1 MPEQPKAPE
10 RTSGADA
17 RKPRTL
23 MQAVETFD
31 LAAELQRLTGEPEWV
46 GRDRNAVTLAKA
58 TNFRV
63 VLVAL
68 RAGAEIGED
77 EAHGPISVQVIRGA
91 AVVRRSGQE
100 VEVAAGR
107 LAALDAGGAWA
118 VSAREDSAVLLT
130 IAWPE
135 ERSLV

>member
-1 MPEQPKAPE
+1 MPEQPRAPE
-10 RTSGADA
+10 QTSGTDE
-17 RKPRTL
+17 REPRTL

-31 LAAELQRLTGEPEWV
+31 LAAEVERLTSEPEWS
-46 GRDRNAVTLAKA
+46 RDRNAVTLAKA

-68 RAGAEIGED
+68 RGGAEIGED
-77 EAHGPISVQVIRGA
+77 EAHGPISVQVLHGG
-91 AVVRRSGQE
+91 AVVRRSGQDTE
-100 VEVAAGR
+100 LGSGR

-118 VSAREDSAVLLT
+118 VSAREDSVVLLT
-130 IAWPE
+130 LAWPE